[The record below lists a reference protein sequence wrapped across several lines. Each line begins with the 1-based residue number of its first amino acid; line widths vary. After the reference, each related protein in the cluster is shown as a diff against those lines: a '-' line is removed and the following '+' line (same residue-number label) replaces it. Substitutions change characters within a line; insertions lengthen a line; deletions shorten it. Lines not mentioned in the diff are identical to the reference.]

1 MDQKIIFFDIDGTL
15 FMPDIGVPKSTIV
28 AIEKLL
34 ENNHIPV
41 LSTGRANALIPQS
54 LIDIGFKG
62 IIAAAGADVTFEN
75 KVIHQV
81 VEGTE
86 AAKKMGDLLYE
97 GNLAYILEGPEYIY
111 YDRKQALKIDEYV
124 DNAIKDLGMERFKPI
139 DEGDVVYNK
148 ISSRINEDSVI
159 HPLIKEKYEII
170 HHSKIDVIELVPK
183 GYNKA
188 VGIKKMIEYLGIDRK
203 NTYAFGDSNNDI
215 EMLDYVE
222 YGVAMGN
229 AYPEIL
235 ERAKYKTKSIY
246 EDGIYYGL
254 KELGLL

>member
-1 MDQKIIFFDIDGTL
+1 MNQKIIFFDIDGTL

-41 LSTGRANALIPQS
+41 ISTGRANALIPQS

-62 IIAAAGADVTFEN
+62 IIAAAGADITFEN
-75 KVIHQV
+75 NIIHQV

-86 AAKKMGDLLYE
+86 AAKKMGDLLYK

-111 YDRKQALKIDEYV
+111 FDRKQALKIDEYV
-124 DNAIKDLGMERFKPI
+124 DNAIKALGIERFKPI
-139 DEGDVVYNK
+139 DEGNVVYNK
-148 ISSRINEDSVI
+148 ISARINEDSLV
-159 HPLIKEKYEII
+159 HPDIKEKYEMI
-170 HHSKIDVIELVPK
+170 HHSKINVIEFVPK

-188 VGIKKMIEYLGIDRK
+188 VGIEKMLEYLGANKKD
-203 NTYAFGDSNNDI
+203 TYAFGDSNNDI

-235 ERAKYKTKSIY
+235 EKARYKTKSIY

-254 KELGLL
+254 KEFGLI